1 VPEIQWTRPATLL
14 DVAFSGNGEFIVGLV
29 KDKDRLRLELWDR
42 LGGKPR
48 YPAARAERGTSSK
61 LLDGPALTGPRFS
74 RPVYG
79 RDIVFRDLSEGR
91 WEDLAAGKGSTLERF
106 AVSTNGRLFLQ
117 APGGG
122 AVRLWDERG
131 RLLTKYSVPG
141 DLREAALVGNQG
153 RVVTLSRDDTVSIWD
168 LSGRLL
174 KTFRGHSGRITA
186 IRVSPDAETLLT
198 ASEDTTA
205 KLWPLADELAPECK
219 TELSDVASVRFAP
232 NLSFSGMQPG
242 KHGNSAGIFD
252 NNE

>member
-1 VPEIQWTRPATLL
+1 M
-14 DVAFSGNGEFIVGLV
+14 
-29 KDKDRLRLELWDR
+29 
-42 LGGKPR
+42 
-48 YPAARAERGTSSK
+48 
-61 LLDGPALTGPRFS
+61 
-74 RPVYG
+74 
-79 RDIVFRDLSEGR
+79 
-91 WEDLAAGKGSTLERF
+91 
-106 AVSTNGRLFLQ
+106 
-117 APGGG
+117 
-122 AVRLWDERG
+122 RLWDERG

-174 KTFRGHSGRITA
+174 KTFRGHSGRITV

-232 NLSFSGMQPG
+232 NGGDLLLIVTTHPG
-242 KHGNSAGIFD
+242 GEVKVWGRGGALRCTAAGIHRHVKDAAFYRPGSAERTQYGVD
-252 NNE
+252 W